1 VNERIQ
7 LLILPKGLRR
17 FFSVLSVST
26 KLIYFCDHAPRSS
39 LMKPGE
45 GCFSAVGVKF
55 LYPNMQ
61 NYVIKI
67 HRLAT

>member
-1 VNERIQ
+1 MNERNQ
-7 LLILPKGLRR
+7 LLILPRGLRK

-45 GCFSAVGVKF
+45 GCFSSVRVKF
-55 LYPNMQ
+55 LDSYMQ

-67 HRLAT
+67 HRLAA

>member
-1 VNERIQ
+1 VNERNQ
-7 LLILPKGLRR
+7 LLLLPGGLRR

-45 GCFSAVGVKF
+45 GCLSDVRVKF
-55 LYPNMQ
+55 LDSHMQ
-61 NYVIKI
+61 TYVIKI
-67 HRLAT
+67 HRLTT